1 MNIETFFEGNP
12 EYIEKYNA
20 LTDEEKERIT
30 EVAKTVEMTVSAL
43 FEAAK
48 QAVELYNK
56 IISSCPN
63 KRVVYLALHSKK
75 ERVRKK
81 NVRRIL
87 KDFQR
92 WSNADKARE

>member
-1 MNIETFFEGNP
+1 MNIETFFERNP

-30 EVAKTVEMTVSAL
+30 EAVKTVEMTISDL
-43 FEAAK
+43 FEAVK

-56 IISSCPN
+56 IISSYSN

>member
-1 MNIETFFEGNP
+1 MNVETFFEGNP

-30 EVAKTVEMTVSAL
+30 EAVKTVEMTVSDL
-43 FEAAK
+43 FEAVK
-48 QAVELYNK
+48 QVVELYNK
-56 IISSCPN
+56 IISSYPN

-75 ERVRKK
+75 KRVRRK
-81 NVRRIL
+81 NTRRIL

-92 WSNADKARE
+92 WSNADQARE